1 MINEQE
7 ILKKVLKIE
16 IHAKFFAQQL
26 FTGKYASSFKGK
38 GIEFSEVRP
47 YAPGDDVRS
56 IDWNITARMNYPY
69 VKEFTEERQLSVI
82 FMLDIGASMLFGTSD
97 KLKRE
102 FATEVASLLA
112 WTSARNGDK
121 AGLILFSGGIEK
133 YIPPRK
139 GRFHIMRI
147 IREMLYAE
155 PEDRGSDIQGA
166 LEFASKVFRKRSII
180 FLFSDF
186 FSFDSAA
193 KLRILSLRHDIVG
206 LRVTDRAEETLPECG
221 MTGVKD
227 SVSAQ
232 SCFADFSSPVSRRI
246 FARRVAAEE
255 RMIGS
260 LFSSAGCDLLKLKT
274 DEDYIPPL
282 LNLFRTRSRRR

>member
-1 MINEQE
+1 MINEKE
-7 ILKKVLKIE
+7 IFKKVLKIE
-16 IHAKFFAQQL
+16 IHARFLADQL
-26 FTGKYASSFKGK
+26 FTGKYSSSFKGK

-69 VKEFTEERQLSVI
+69 VKEFTEERQLSVL
-82 FMLDIGASMLFGTSD
+82 FMLDIGASMHFGTTD
-97 KLKRE
+97 KSKRE
-102 FATEVASLLA
+102 FASEVASLLA

-121 AGLILFSGGIEK
+121 VGLILFSGSVEK

-155 PEDRGSDIQGA
+155 PEGRGSDIQGA
-166 LEFASKVFRKRSII
+166 VEFASGVFRKRSII

-186 FSFDSAA
+186 FGFDSAR
-193 KLRILSLRHDIVG
+193 KLKILSARHDVVG
-206 LRVTDRAEETLPECG
+206 LRVRDRSEEKLPDCG
-221 MTGVKD
+221 MAAVKD
-227 SVSAQ
+227 SESAKN
-232 SCFADFSSPVSRRI
+232 FFVDFSSPAVRKI
-246 FARRVAAEE
+246 FSERVRAEE
-255 RMIGS
+255 LMLDS
-260 LFSSAGCDLLKLKT
+260 LFHSAGCDLLKLNT
-274 DEDYIPPL
+274 DKEYIKPL

>member
-1 MINEQE
+1 MIDEKE

-16 IHAKFFAQQL
+16 IHARFLAEQL

-38 GIEFSEVRP
+38 GIEFSQVRP
-47 YAPGDDVRS
+47 YTPGDDVRS

-69 VKEFTEERQLSVI
+69 IKEFTEERQLSVV

-97 KLKRE
+97 KTKRE
-102 FATEVASLLA
+102 FASEVASLLA

-155 PEDRGSDIQGA
+155 PGDRGSDIQGA
-166 LEFASKVFRKRSII
+166 LEFASRVLGKRSII
-180 FLFSDF
+180 FVFSDF
-186 FSFDSAA
+186 FGFDTAHELS
-193 KLRILSLRHDIVG
+193 ILSAKHDVVG
-206 LRVTDRAEETLPECG
+206 LRVRDNAEEKLPGCG
-221 MTGVKD
+221 MIRIKD
-227 SVSAQ
+227 SESAR
-232 SCFADFSSPVSRRI
+232 SCFADFSSSP
-246 FARRVAAEE
+246 AR
-255 RMIGS
+255 M
-260 LFSSAGCDLLKLKT
+260 
-274 DEDYIPPL
+274 
-282 LNLFRTRSRRR
+282 

>member
-1 MINEQE
+1 MIDEKE

-16 IHAKFFAQQL
+16 IHARFLAEQL

-38 GIEFSEVRP
+38 GIEFSQVRP
-47 YAPGDDVRS
+47 YTPGDDVRS

-69 VKEFTEERQLSVI
+69 IKEFTEERQLSVV

-97 KLKRE
+97 KTKRE

-155 PEDRGSDIQGA
+155 PEARGSDIHGA
-166 LEFASKVFRKRSII
+166 LEFASRVLRKRSII
-180 FLFSDF
+180 FVFSDF
-186 FSFDSAA
+186 FSFDTAH
-193 KLRILSLRHDIVG
+193 KLSILSAKHDVVG
-206 LRVTDRAEETLPECG
+206 LRVRDNAEEKLPGCGMVRIKDSESARSCFSDFSSYSVRKIFSERVRAEEL
-221 MTGVKD
+221 ML
-227 SVSAQ
+227 
-232 SCFADFSSPVSRRI
+232 I
-246 FARRVAAEE
+246 
-255 RMIGS
+255 S
-260 LFSSAGCDLLKLKT
+260 LFNSAGCDLLKLNT
-274 DEDYIPPL
+274 GEDYVPPL